1 MKKILIA
8 NRGEIAIR
16 IIKSCK
22 ILGHKSVAVYSDAD
36 KNSKHVR
43 LADEAHYLGPSKA
56 QESYLSV
63 QKIMDVAIKLKVDAI
78 HPGFGFLSEN
88 ENFAQQVIDK
98 NIVWIGPK
106 PNLIKSMGNKDI
118 ARELA
123 LKSNIPICPGI
134 SNITK
139 LNSDDLKNKCENIGY
154 PLLVKSSAGGGGIGM
169 SVVQN
174 FKDLSKS
181 IEKTSNMAEKSFG
194 NGDVFIEKFI
204 TNARHI
210 EIQIFGFGD
219 KGAVHLYERDCSMQ
233 RRYQKIIEE
242 SPAPEI
248 DRTLIESM
256 ANAAV
261 KLSSD
266 VKYQGAGTV
275 EFIYDVEQKKYY
287 FLEMNTRIQVEHPVT
302 ELVTNNDLVSMQI
315 NFAFNRKNKFLKQEK
330 ISIYGHSIEC
340 RVYAEDPSK
349 NFLPSPGKISK
360 LTFPKV
366 PNGIRLDWGYD
377 ENDDVSFYYDPMI
390 GKIISHDLVRED
402 AVSKLINFL
411 EKIVLKGIKT
421 NIPFLISLLKDK
433 NFINGTHNTKYIEN
447 NLNTLT
453 SEIISDKNTLS
464 EVAIDKKRIKI
475 VETDKLKIV
484 NNRSETETGG
494 IKVVYFD

>member
-1 MKKILIA
+1 MC
-8 NRGEIAIR
+8 IR
-16 IIKSCK
+16 
-22 ILGHKSVAVYSDAD
+22 D
-36 KNSKHVR
+36 R
-43 LADEAHYLGPSKA
+43 
-56 QESYLSV
+56 
-63 QKIMDVAIKLKVDAI
+63 
-78 HPGFGFLSEN
+78 
-88 ENFAQQVIDK
+88 
-98 NIVWIGPK
+98 
-106 PNLIKSMGNKDI
+106 DI

-139 LNSDDLKNKCENIGY
+139 LNSDDLKNKCESIGY

-181 IEKTSNMAEKSFG
+181 IEKTSNLAEKSFG

>member
-8 NRGEIAIR
+8 NRGEIANR

-43 LADEAHYLGPSKA
+43 LSDESYYIGPSKA
-56 QESYLSV
+56 QESYLSYN
-63 QKIMDVAIKLKVDAI
+63 KILEIATKSNVDAI

-88 ENFAQQVIDK
+88 DTFAQEVI
-98 NIVWIGPK
+98 NRGITWIGPK
-106 PNLIKSMGNKDI
+106 PKSIKSMGNKDI

-123 LKSNIPICPGI
+123 LNSNIPICPGI
-134 SNITK
+134 NNVHK
-139 LNSDDLKNKCENIGY
+139 LSDEQLKTKCEAIGY

-174 FKDLSKS
+174 FKDLASA
-181 IEKTSNMAEKSFG
+181 IEKTSNLAAKSFG
-194 NGDVFIEKFI
+194 NGDIFIEKFI

-210 EIQIFGFGD
+210 EIQVFGFGA
-219 KGAVHLYERDCSMQ
+219 KGSVHLFERDCSMQ

-242 SPAPEI
+242 SPAPEV
-248 DRTLIESM
+248 DRELINNM
-256 ANAAV
+256 AQAAV

-266 VKYQGAGTV
+266 VNYEGAGTV
-275 EFIYDVEQKKYY
+275 EFIYDVQEMKYY

-302 ELVTNNDLVSMQI
+302 ELVTNNDLISMQI

-453 SEIISDKNTLS
+453 SEINSDKNTLS

-484 NNRSETETGG
+484 NNRSDTETGG